1 MNEKKT
7 VGESKL
13 LGLVSTIQEKY
24 PSFIREGARA
34 CVFFTAFLLGSLSS
48 LFFDMSPY
56 WGWLLWLVAAFV
68 SHVITEQLYR
78 RHVFAWY
85 EANLRFEDED

>member
-1 MNEKKT
+1 MNEKKSSD
-7 VGESKL
+7 ESKL
-13 LGLVSTIQEKY
+13 LGLILTIQEKY

-56 WGWLLWLVAAFV
+56 WGWLLWLIAAFV
-68 SHVITEQLYR
+68 SHVICEQLYR

>member
-7 VGESKL
+7 LGESKL

>member
-13 LGLVSTIQEKY
+13 LELVSTIQEKY

>member
-1 MNEKKT
+1 MNEKKSSD
-7 VGESKL
+7 ENKL
-13 LGLVSTIQEKY
+13 LGLILTIQEKY

-56 WGWLLWLVAAFV
+56 WGWLLWLIAAFV
-68 SHVITEQLYR
+68 SHVICEQLYR

>member
-1 MNEKKT
+1 MNEKRSSD
-7 VGESKL
+7 GSKL
-13 LGLVSTIQEKY
+13 WGLILTIQEKY

-34 CVFFTAFLLGSLSS
+34 CVFFTAFLLGSMAS

-56 WGWLLWLVAAFV
+56 WGWLLWLIAAFV
-68 SHVITEQLYR
+68 AHVICEQLYR

-85 EANLRFEDED
+85 EANLRFVDED